1 MPHNLLKNKKGIILG
16 ALDEKSIAWKVA
28 ELIKEEGGQIVLSNA
43 PVALRMGKI
52 NKLGEQLDS
61 PVIPADA
68 TNVNELENLIQ
79 KSIDYFEGKFDF
91 VLHSIGMS
99 LNV

>member
-1 MPHNLLKNKKGIILG
+1 M
-16 ALDEKSIAWKVA
+16 
-28 ELIKEEGGQIVLSNA
+28 GQ
-43 PVALRMGKI
+43 I

-68 TNVNELENLIQ
+68 TDISELENLTQ
-79 KSIDYFEGKFDF
+79 KALEHFKGKFDF

-99 LNV
+99 INVRKKDIILTKIMTGPKKVGIFQPFHFISYSSFVRERRIK